1 MPLPECTDLPPLAL
15 AIVVLE
21 ETLVVGHTV
30 LTEHEAKRSQSVSIT
45 CSNMAGWQG
54 PQPHQ
59 SQLDPEDR
67 GRKFD
72 GRTLKIGFV
81 RGGFMERFEGEDVPS
96 HAGASSTEHFRG
108 WKRRRSGDV
117 RYDVGKMGM

>member
-45 CSNMAGWQG
+45 CSNMAGRQVPAAASIAIG
-54 PQPHQ
+54 PRRSREEIRWAH
-59 SQLDPEDR
+59 SQDR
-67 GRKFD
+67 VCAWG
-72 GRTLKIGFV
+72 V
-81 RGGFMERFEGEDVPS
+81 MQRFEGKTYPAMRELVARNIFAVGS
-96 HAGASSTEHFRG
+96 EEGAG
-108 WKRRRSGDV
+108 
-117 RYDVGKMGM
+117 M

>member
-30 LTEHEAKRSQSVSIT
+30 LTEHEAKRSQSVSIMY
-45 CSNMAGWQG
+45 SNMAGWQVPVAASIAIG
-54 PQPHQ
+54 PRTSREEIRWAH
-59 SQLDPEDR
+59 SQDR
-67 GRKFD
+67 VCARGIYGAIRK
-72 GRTLKIGFV
+72 
-81 RGGFMERFEGEDVPS
+81 EDVPS

-117 RYDVGKMGM
+117 RYDVGKIGM